1 MLEEHEAATE
11 TKDEYLAGMAR
22 SLGVIFCAKDSWLE
36 RTKTWEY
43 QSTLR
48 IFIASPGRSWLVD
61 VKQTLLLSFELK
73 RAVDRRGGTATARSR
88 HKLELPMAHERGVC
102 PFAQISGQPD
112 CNLRS

>member
-11 TKDEYLAGMAR
+11 RKDEYLAGMAR

-48 IFIASPGRSWLVD
+48 IFIASPGRS
-61 VKQTLLLSFELK
+61 
-73 RAVDRRGGTATARSR
+73 
-88 HKLELPMAHERGVC
+88 
-102 PFAQISGQPD
+102 
-112 CNLRS
+112 